1 MASLEVRRWESDF
14 AGLTRRD
21 RRPCSYSVYM
31 PDRLAGRR
39 FVFDGDVA
47 ADIADA
53 EAGLVRLNMSAAALA
68 DTEALARLLLRAEA
82 VASSR
87 IEGLD
92 VGGRRLLR
100 ADAARR
106 IGEDPRDVTAV
117 EVLGNIDAM
126 VWGVETVESGG
137 VITIETLLE
146 AHRRLLAGT
155 RLEEQGGRIRTVQNW
170 IGGSNYNPCSAVFVP
185 PPPETVAFLPQ
196 RSVRPSVMMTR
207 CQRWPRR
214 QSLMLSSRRS
224 ILSWMAM
231 AELAAYCSTW
241 SCAGGGLGL
250 RVLPPL
256 SLVLATMSRDYIG
269 GLTETRY
276 VGPPES
282 ADAHAGINR
291 WVALFATAC
300 RRAVEDSSRFE
311 DQVRALQTSWR
322 ERVGHTRRDSAVN
335 LLIGGS
341 AGCTGAHN
349 IYRRGADWPFVPG
362 GQPGDQSTRGYGYSG
377 TGQRGQPQSRLR
389 GTRVDRG
396 LHGIGATASE
406 SRGGHACL
414 ESRPPRASTGPGDEG
429 PRIGEK
435 RMRWGW
441 TEVDHISW
449 LFRPSDY
456 GTLKL
461 PLAGESTGAGKAT

>member
-1 MASLEVRRWESDF
+1 MASLDVRRWESDF

-39 FVFDGDVA
+39 FAFDGDVA

-137 VITIETLLE
+137 LITIETLLE

-185 PPPETVAFLPQ
+185 PPPETVGFLLNDLFDFCNDDSLPALAQ
-196 RSVRPSVMMTR
+196 AAIAHAQFETIHPFVDGNGRTGRILLHLVL
-207 CQRWPRR
+207 RR
-214 QSLMLSSRRS
+214 R
-224 ILSWMAM
+224 
-231 AELAAYCSTW
+231 
-241 SCAGGGLGL
+241 GLGL

-282 ADAHAGINR
+282 AVAYAGINR

-322 ERVGHTRRDSAVN
+322 ERAGHTRRDSAVN
-335 LLIGGS
+335 LLIGALPAAPVLTTYTAAELTGRSFQAANQAINRLVGTGILVQVNAGS
-341 AGCTGAHN
+341 RNRAFEAPELIEAFTALERQLASPEGDTRVS
-349 IYRRGADWPFVPG
+349 IPVRRVPQRG
-362 GQPGDQSTRGYGYSG
+362 RATRG
-377 TGQRGQPQSRLR
+377 P
-389 GTRVDRG
+389 
-396 LHGIGATASE
+396 E
-406 SRGGHACL
+406 L
-414 ESRPPRASTGPGDEG
+414 ERNG
-429 PRIGEK
+429 
-435 RMRWGW
+435 
-441 TEVDHISW
+441 
-449 LFRPSDY
+449 
-456 GTLKL
+456 
-461 PLAGESTGAGKAT
+461 